1 MSYRKENTMAEELTL
16 YTGKLNYK
24 DIDFTFVFDGNE
36 LKLIPP
42 KEKEHEIEW
51 EWGWTTLESGAKIW
65 ADPIPV
71 GVDQMI
77 GKCNETRHRVVFLP
91 KTGGFLP

>member
-1 MSYRKENTMAEELTL
+1 MAEELTL

-51 EWGWTTLESGAKIW
+51 EWGWKTLESGAKTWVQTSSIFL
-65 ADPIPV
+65 
-71 GVDQMI
+71 
-77 GKCNETRHRVVFLP
+77 HRKVKSFFFVR
-91 KTGGFLP
+91 